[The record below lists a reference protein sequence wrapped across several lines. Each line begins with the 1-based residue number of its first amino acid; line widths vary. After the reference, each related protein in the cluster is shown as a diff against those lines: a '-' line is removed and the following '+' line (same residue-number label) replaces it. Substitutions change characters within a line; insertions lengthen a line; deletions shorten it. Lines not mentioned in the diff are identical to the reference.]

1 MKFCPSILDEVATKI
16 RNKNLLH
23 EHSIILGDNASGKS
37 ELIRRIVKE
46 KIDKGERVYFID
58 SVNRYFDV
66 SKIDDLTSSIE
77 IERNIIL
84 KRLTNE
90 YFNTKDSFSMYGTE
104 TDCIEMFYMRY
115 KNAVQEL
122 LKEFN
127 QLTFEVTFPKEKL
140 VRYSEEAEGK
150 LSNGIQALVRIFVEL
165 VYLQEVTDSN
175 QIMVVIDEVD
185 EYLSPSNAGK
195 ILSFLIMKFP
205 HMQFVVSTHSADLV
219 CSTKNC
225 NLVIIQK
232 DYYEVTDSNDFES
245 MGEVQFMFEKI
256 FSESREQKTVRI
268 EEQLRRLINNK
279 MMGAWGKKDEET
291 LQEIEESILTNA
303 QKILYKR
310 IKEW

>member
-66 SKIDDLTSSIE
+66 SKIDGLTSSIE

-291 LQEIEESILTNA
+291 LQEIEESLLTNA

>member
-66 SKIDDLTSSIE
+66 SKIDGLTSSIE

-205 HMQFVVSTHSADLV
+205 DMQFVVSTHSADLV

-291 LQEIEESILTNA
+291 LQEIEESLLTNA

>member
-66 SKIDDLTSSIE
+66 SKIDGLTSSIE

-115 KNAVQEL
+115 KKVVQEL
-122 LKEFN
+122 LQEFN

-291 LQEIEESILTNA
+291 LQEIEESLLTNA

>member
-66 SKIDDLTSSIE
+66 SKIDGLTSSIE

-185 EYLSPSNAGK
+185 EYLSPSK

-205 HMQFVVSTHSADLV
+205 DMQFVVSTHSADLV

-291 LQEIEESILTNA
+291 LQEIEESLLTNA

>member
-291 LQEIEESILTNA
+291 LQEIEESLLTNA

>member
-205 HMQFVVSTHSADLV
+205 DMQFVVSTHSADLV

-291 LQEIEESILTNA
+291 LQEIEESLLTNA